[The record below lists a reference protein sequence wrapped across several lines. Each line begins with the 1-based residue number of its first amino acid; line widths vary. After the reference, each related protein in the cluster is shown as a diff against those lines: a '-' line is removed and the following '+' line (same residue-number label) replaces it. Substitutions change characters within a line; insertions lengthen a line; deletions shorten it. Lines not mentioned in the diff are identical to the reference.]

1 MEADNNAQLHRVF
14 REVFGLDSV
23 SDSMTHSDIPGWN
36 SMQMINLVLALEET
50 FGVQLTPEDVTQ
62 MLSVELVK
70 TILAEKG
77 VVF

>member
-1 MEADNNAQLHRVF
+1 MEVNNTSQLHQVF

-23 SDSMTHSDIPGWN
+23 ADSMTRNDVPEWN
-36 SMQMINLVLALEET
+36 SMQTINLVLALEET

-70 TILAEKG
+70 AILTEKG